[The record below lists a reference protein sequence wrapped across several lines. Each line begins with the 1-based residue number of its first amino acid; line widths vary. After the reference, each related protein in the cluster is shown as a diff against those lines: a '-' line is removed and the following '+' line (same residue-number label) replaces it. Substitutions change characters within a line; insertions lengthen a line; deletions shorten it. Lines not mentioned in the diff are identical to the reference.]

1 MFVCDVEVEQCYCCL
16 SNSTFIIPTLCHS
29 KTFRQRR
36 EASQHPRSDF
46 SRLDI
51 RISCKIKLSALIF
64 VYKLFLDLRS
74 HNFVLVD
81 LTELGIDYI
90 DVVVLSIPPFLN
102 ADTQFDIIKPMWK
115 VFSFYTALLTLL
127 LILCSVSIARISTTN
142 I

>member
-1 MFVCDVEVEQCYCCL
+1 
-16 SNSTFIIPTLCHS
+16 
-29 KTFRQRR
+29 
-36 EASQHPRSDF
+36 
-46 SRLDI
+46 
-51 RISCKIKLSALIF
+51 LSALIF

-115 VFSFYTALLTLL
+115 VFSFYTVLPTLL
-127 LILCSVSIARISTTN
+127 LILSSVSIARISTTN
-142 I
+142 IWNIILNLFGDNGILKLFTSLLYT